1 MTREQFSP
9 CDAQALKNELCM
21 KGVAQDVAEEV
32 VDEEKDEV
40 RALRADCKKAL
51 SLIRNSHARPCYL
64 SHAPGFVLNNGGGS
78 TTGSSRAPYLP
89 CGKS

>member
-1 MTREQFSP
+1 
-9 CDAQALKNELCM
+9 M

-51 SLIRNSHARPCYL
+51 SLIRIPMLPFARAWVRSY
-64 SHAPGFVLNNGGGS
+64 NGGGS
-78 TTGSSRAPYLP
+78 TTRSPHAPYVP

>member
-1 MTREQFSP
+1 
-9 CDAQALKNELCM
+9 M

-51 SLIRNSHARPCYL
+51 SLIRIPMLDHATFRTRL
-64 SHAPGFVLNNGGGS
+64 GSFLQWRGFNYQVS
-78 TTGSSRAPYLP
+78 TRAIPTLWQELRDQEPSIDSS
-89 CGKS
+89 